1 LSSLIRLVMG
11 ILSHGLKGC
20 PIITH
25 LAGGEKMRFFWRLH
39 TGGVIQLEAGTHT
52 ITLEKPKNFSPIEQ
66 DVNPSGTSP
75 IQPHKIY
82 FSKV

>member
-1 LSSLIRLVMG
+1 MNEYILVEFYETREV
-11 ILSHGLKGC
+11 
-20 PIITH
+20 IIDEAASGYKT
-25 LAGGEKMRFFWRLH
+25 GE
-39 TGGVIQLEAGTHT
+39 VIDLEAGTHT

-75 IQPHKIY
+75 IQPQKIY

>member
-1 LSSLIRLVMG
+1 MNEYILVEFVETREV
-11 ILSHGLKGC
+11 
-20 PIITH
+20 IIDET
-25 LAGGEKMRFFWRLH
+25 ASGYN
-39 TGGVIQLEAGTHT
+39 TGDVIELGAGTHT

-75 IQPHKIY
+75 IQPQKIY

>member
-1 LSSLIRLVMG
+1 VEFDETREV
-11 ILSHGLKGC
+11 
-20 PIITH
+20 IIDET
-25 LAGGEKMRFFWRLH
+25 ASGYN
-39 TGGVIQLEAGTHT
+39 TGDVIELGAGTHT

-75 IQPHKIY
+75 IQPQKIY

>member
-1 LSSLIRLVMG
+1 MNEYILVEFDETREV
-11 ILSHGLKGC
+11 
-20 PIITH
+20 IIDET
-25 LAGGEKMRFFWRLH
+25 ASGNN